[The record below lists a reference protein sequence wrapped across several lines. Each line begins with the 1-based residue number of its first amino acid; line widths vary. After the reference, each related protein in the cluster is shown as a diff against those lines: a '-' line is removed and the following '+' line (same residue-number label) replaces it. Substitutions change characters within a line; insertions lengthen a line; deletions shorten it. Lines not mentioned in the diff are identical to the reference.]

1 MNEPTPIFANPSV
14 QTTTTEPVAPSE
26 AIPTAV
32 ATAGPK
38 AVYPFS
44 SRECNTD

>member
-1 MNEPTPIFANPSV
+1 MFASPSV
-14 QTTTTEPVAPSE
+14 QTTTTEPAAPSE

-38 AVYPFS
+38 AVCPFS
-44 SRECNTD
+44 SREYKTD